1 MIESNEEVPGTY
13 IDQEYYPIP
22 QPDEID
28 KREKEDAMGAYLM
41 MFAALGA
48 GLPLPM
54 INLIASIVYYYV
66 NRGKSRFVRF
76 HLIQSLWSQLPVTLL
91 NGALVVWAIRIF
103 YTQGEFGKT
112 FMGLLMAAV
121 FFNIVYIGFSL
132 YAAALARK
140 GRFYYFVFF
149 GRLAYHLT
157 FKVRNTDFDEPI
169 QNKPPE

>member
-1 MIESNEEVPGTY
+1 MIESNEEYSGSLT
-13 IDQEYYPIP
+13 DQEYYPIP
-22 QPDEID
+22 QPDEIS

-91 NGALVVWAIRIF
+91 NGALVVWTVRIF
-103 YTQGEFGKT
+103 YTQGEFGRT
-112 FMGLLMAAV
+112 FMGLLFAAV
-121 FFNIVYIGFSL
+121 LFNIVYVGFSL
-132 YAAALARK
+132 YAASLARK

-157 FKVRNTDFDEPI
+157 FKIRENKFNEPE
-169 QNKPPE
+169 QNKPPI